1 MPADFDVTYAD
12 GRKFVLLKADL
23 AKGWRRLTK
32 TYGFSR
38 QMWIYYP
45 GDFKVRTALTLLA
58 SPATFDESAAEFP
71 EVSLQRGTEL
81 TSYQIEEKKLV
92 MRVALHQDQP
102 WRLIMGKR
110 PGIYFEDLGL
120 SIHPS
125 IQQPASFHIEEKP
138 WFWLDLRV
146 LLVFHP
152 PTRAPIP
159 DVRVWCQ
166 KMFVPGGQF
175 ESNRRYH

>member
-71 EVSLQRGTEL
+71 DVSLQRGTKL
-81 TSYQIEEKKLV
+81 TSYQIKAKKLV

-102 WRLIMGKR
+102 WRPIMGKR

-120 SIHPS
+120 SIHQPM
-125 IQQPASFHIEEKP
+125 QQPASLQIGH
-138 WFWLDLRV
+138 FWLDLRL

-152 PTRAPIP
+152 PGRAPIP